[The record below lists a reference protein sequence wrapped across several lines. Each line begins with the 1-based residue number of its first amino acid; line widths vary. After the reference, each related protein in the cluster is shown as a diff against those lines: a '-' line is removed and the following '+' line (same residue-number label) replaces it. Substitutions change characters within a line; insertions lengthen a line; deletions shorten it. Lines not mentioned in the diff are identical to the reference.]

1 MMARRIKCAVCG
13 EVFISDTWNA
23 SICSDK
29 CRAIRSR
36 ERAAKERARMK
47 EGSEIYDGRRK
58 NVEKHISTMK
68 QLTNDAIEANK
79 RGMTYGKYIALVKE
93 RANRGV

>member
-1 MMARRIKCAVCG
+1 MARRIKCAVCG

-47 EGSEIYDGRRK
+47 EGAEIYDGRRK

-79 RGMTYGKYIALVKE
+79 RGITYGKYIAFVKE